1 MRVKTNA
8 SVYNFKRNVKLTCT
22 CQVCFDFTENNFNIC
37 KAQLSMKYVFTG
49 KSIGRKS
56 QLPVKASER

>member
-1 MRVKTNA
+1 MHQRVN
-8 SVYNFKRNVKLTCT
+8 YCERHVKLTCCT
-22 CQVCFDFTENNFNIC
+22 YQVCFDFTENNFNIC